1 MFDDRIYVFTPD
13 ARLIDLPSGAT
24 PVDFAYALH
33 TELGHR
39 CRGARVD
46 GVMVAL
52 NTPLKNG
59 QTVEITAAKEGGPS
73 RDWLNPELNYIASSR
88 ARAKVRAWFNAQH
101 TRETIARGREM
112 VEKLLQRE
120 GRTSLALE
128 ELAASLGYKTPDALF
143 ETVGKDELSL
153 RTIEAALRPAEPEPP
168 PPPEG
173 QVLLR
178 KPRRATAGKGGVLV
192 VGLDSLLTQ
201 MARCCKPAP
210 PDAIAGYVTRGKG
223 VSVHRKSCPNLQDL
237 IVREP
242 DRIIEVAWSAKDRK
256 SVV

>member
-1 MFDDRIYVFTPD
+1 
-13 ARLIDLPSGAT
+13 
-24 PVDFAYALH
+24 
-33 TELGHR
+33 
-39 CRGARVD
+39 
-46 GVMVAL
+46 MVAL

-178 KPRRATAGKGGVLV
+178 KPSRATAGKDGIL
-192 VGLDSLLTQ
+192 
-201 MARCCKPAP
+201 A
-210 PDAIAGYVTRGKG
+210 
-223 VSVHRKSCPNLQDL
+223 H
-237 IVREP
+237 
-242 DRIIEVAWSAKDRK
+242 
-256 SVV
+256 